1 MIWWT
6 ELKPPLIR
14 IRKMCCWLQ
23 GEFDMNARTYDQQ
36 PALFAQMV
44 RQFRADLADHAG
56 QCPDFNADSVP

>member
-1 MIWWT
+1 
-6 ELKPPLIR
+6 
-14 IRKMCCWLQ
+14 
-23 GEFDMNARTYDQQ
+23 MNARTYDQQ